1 MGVWIYM
8 KRLFDL
14 LISLSLLIMFFSI
27 IVIVSILVR
36 FKLGSPILFKQQR
49 PGLHGKPFYVYKFR
63 TMTDERD
70 INGQLLPD
78 HIRLNIIW
86 TDFLENTV

>member
-1 MGVWIYM
+1 M

-14 LISLSLLIMFFSI
+14 CSAIF
-27 IVIVSILVR
+27 ILVLALPIMMITAIMVR
-36 FKLGSPILFKQQR
+36 LKLGSPVIFKQQR

-70 INGQLLPD
+70 VHGNLLPD
-78 HIRLNIIW
+78 EARL
-86 TDFLENTV
+86 TSFV